1 MFHFRI
7 DSIRHGG
14 SLGGLHVPRTAVGR
28 RCSPPASSR
37 LRLGADASL
46 CPRLGRPLL
55 TPSPLLPFTAE
66 AALTS
71 AGPGT
76 RSRSWKVSLQP
87 STPVWTRGKP
97 RTSVWCDLVASL
109 RVSGLPLTS
118 IFVKLPRLSDIS
130 RCFCTTEERFCRWR
144 RGSQPRA
151 SPASPAQLLLGLL
164 APASVLSSCL
174 APRQAGEGNCWEPL
188 REGAHDP
195 KRLTVLGVDISRVC
209 MLYIYILKL
218 YICLICLI

>member
-118 IFVKLPRLSDIS
+118 IFVTLPRLSDIS
-130 RCFCTTEERFCRWR
+130 GCFCTTEECFCRWR

-151 SPASPAQLLLGLL
+151 SPPAQLSFSWAFLPQRVCCL
-164 APASVLSSCL
+164 PASPLGRRGRGTAGSL
-174 APRQAGEGNCWEPL
+174 LEKGLMTPRG
-188 REGAHDP
+188 
-195 KRLTVLGVDISRVC
+195 
-209 MLYIYILKL
+209 
-218 YICLICLI
+218 